1 MLNKE
6 KTVIYLRV
14 STKEQEEDGYS
25 LEVQENTSLKY
36 AKNNN
41 LEIVKLWKCSESAWG
56 KNRKKSF

>member
-25 LEVQENTSLKY
+25 LDVQESTSLKY

-41 LEIVKLWKCSESAWG
+41 LEIVK
-56 KNRKKSF
+56 

>member
-25 LEVQENTSLKY
+25 LEVQENTSVKY
-36 AKNNN
+36 AKHKN
-41 LEIVKLWKCSESAWG
+41 LEIVRLC
-56 KNRKKSF
+56 